1 MNQVV
6 TQDRMISELRDDDA
20 ILVQKVTYLESQLH
34 KSSRD
39 ASTQTNGYIQPPPYG
54 QRMVDSRS
62 TNLSKSANFHHP
74 KPTFFRTEGSR
85 IERSTRRNVH
95 SMIELPRN
103 ACKSP
108 SPTSFRSPIGNGAD
122 QSWKSEDK
130 FVTVEMVR

>member
-1 MNQVV
+1 MVN
-6 TQDRMISELRDDDA
+6 QDRMISELRDDDA

-74 KPTFFRTEGSR
+74 TPTFFRTEGSR
-85 IERSTRRNVH
+85 IERSIRRNVH

-122 QSWKSEDK
+122 QSLKSEDK